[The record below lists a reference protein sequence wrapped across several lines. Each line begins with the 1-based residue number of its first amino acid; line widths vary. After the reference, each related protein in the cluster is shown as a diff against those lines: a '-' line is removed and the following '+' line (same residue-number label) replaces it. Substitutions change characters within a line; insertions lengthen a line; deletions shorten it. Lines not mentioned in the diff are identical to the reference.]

1 MLAFSPIKW
10 EFMFAGCV
18 LTAAVCAT
26 LEKTNVV
33 KSQDNIS
40 VGLFFF
46 LLGASKLVSCAANCN
61 LAAVRR
67 AKPGFILLMKSEM
80 GEDQN

>member
-1 MLAFSPIKW
+1 
-10 EFMFAGCV
+10 MFAGCV

-40 VGLFFF
+40 VGLFF
-46 LLGASKLVSCAANCN
+46 SCWEPQSLSVVQPNCN

-67 AKPGFILLMKSEM
+67 AKPGFVLLMKGEM